1 MTMRKYLV
9 TIHEDG
15 SVSAQEFEEPADQE
29 FEEPADQALT
39 NYQAGFRD
47 AVYEILDSLESVKQ
61 SFLNKTREYI
71 HCGRM
76 NDAHDEDCKALALYV
91 AITYLQRRYNVF
103 GTRR

>member
-15 SVSAQEFEEPADQE
+15 RVSALE

-47 AVYEILDSLESVKQ
+47 AVHEILDYLESMKLSYINRV
-61 SFLNKTREYI
+61 REYI
-71 HCGRM
+71 QCGKM
-76 NDAHDEDCKALALYV
+76 EDASNENGKSDAMYA
-91 AITYLQRRYNVF
+91 AISLLKRRYGVF

>member
-1 MTMRKYLV
+1 MQMRKYLV

-15 SVSAQEFEEPADQE
+15 SVSALE

-47 AVYEILDSLESVKQ
+47 AVHEILDSLERLKLSY
-61 SFLNKTREYI
+61 LNKSRGYVQRGEMENGSTEG
-71 HCGRM
+71 H
-76 NDAHDEDCKALALYV
+76 KAIAMYF
-91 AITYLQRRYNVF
+91 AIAELKRKYKVF